1 MLGRVRTS
9 WQTWRTGAT
18 RNEGASLAGSAPRGG
33 ERRRHNLFEAAAVY
47 VAARAEGDQERA
59 EEAAAWVDPGALAF
73 GVDELARRAVIALAR
88 ERDASPREVARSL
101 LGLPAA

>member
-9 WQTWRTGAT
+9 WQTWRTGNT
-18 RNEGASLAGSAPRGG
+18 RHEEKASQAVRERSG

-47 VAARAEGDQERA
+47 VAARAEGDQQRA
-59 EEAAAWVDPGALAF
+59 DEASGWVDPGALAF
-73 GVDELARRAVIALAR
+73 GVDELAQRAIVALAR
-88 ERDASPREVARSL
+88 ERDVTPRDVARSL